1 MGIEGSHHL
10 VTCPIEF
17 TGRRRTAMKT
27 FDQTNKFAVAK
38 DSVGIDITELEKLR
52 EVKKNISD
60 PELRKKLNEEIKKA
74 EEEYMKRALATNVA
88 EENRKERERKRDEA
102 LEIVDALASAAKKL
116 VKWAYRH

>member
-1 MGIEGSHHL
+1 
-10 VTCPIEF
+10 
-17 TGRRRTAMKT
+17 MKT

>member
-1 MGIEGSHHL
+1 
-10 VTCPIEF
+10 
-17 TGRRRTAMKT
+17 MKM

-60 PELRKKLNEEIKKA
+60 PELRKKLDEEIKKA
-74 EEEYMKRALATNVA
+74 EEEYVKRSLATNVA
-88 EENRKERERKRDEA
+88 EENRKEREKKRDEA